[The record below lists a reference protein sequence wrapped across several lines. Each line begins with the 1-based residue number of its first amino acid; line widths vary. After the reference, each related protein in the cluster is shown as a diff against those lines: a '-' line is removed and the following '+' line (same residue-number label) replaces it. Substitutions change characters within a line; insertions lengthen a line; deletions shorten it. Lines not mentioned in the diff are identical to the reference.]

1 MEALAV
7 EFCTFTV
14 AIAVEWYPWTE
25 SDARIQWTP
34 ERLSLE
40 IAAGEYGDIVNFN
53 VNVEALHR
61 LSIVKKALSN
71 R

>member
-7 EFCTFTV
+7 EFCAFTV
-14 AIAVEWYPWTE
+14 AIALGWYPWTE

-40 IAAGEYGDIVNFN
+40 IAAGEYGEN
-53 VNVEALHR
+53 VNLMWM
-61 LSIVKKALSN
+61 
-71 R
+71 